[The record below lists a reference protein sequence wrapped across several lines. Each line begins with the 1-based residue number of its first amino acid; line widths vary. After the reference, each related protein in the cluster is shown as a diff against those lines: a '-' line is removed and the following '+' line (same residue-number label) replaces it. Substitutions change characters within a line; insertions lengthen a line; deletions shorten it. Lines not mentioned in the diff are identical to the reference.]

1 MTSGLAGPIDHQSLV
16 DITACKPHN
25 LRINSYKV
33 KEREAILS
41 FIIAIR
47 DSVETAP

>member
-33 KEREAILS
+33 KDREAMRS
-41 FIIAIR
+41 RIIAIS
-47 DSVETAP
+47 DSIEIAP